1 MTILDVPKQTRGLLL
16 LEFEKLKQD
25 LISKHIELGMKA
37 SGKWIDSLEVVEE
50 NLRVSLLGEK
60 YTDQL
65 VYGRRAGTMP
75 PVSAIEQWI
84 KDKGIIPNIPIRS
97 LAWAIAINIKKKGTK
112 YYQQGGTDLVSSVIT
127 VERIN
132 KIINLIGEELTLL
145 IIPIFTNQYKW
156 QKQ

>member
-1 MTILDVPKQTRGLLL
+1 MTVLDIPKQTRGLLL
-16 LEFEKLKQD
+16 LEFEKMKQD

-127 VERIN
+127 VDRIN

>member
-1 MTILDVPKQTRGLLL
+1 MTILDIPKHTRGLLL

-25 LISKHIELGMKA
+25 LISKHIELGMEA

-65 VYGRRAGTMP
+65 VYGRKAGTMP

-97 LAWAIAINIKKKGTK
+97 LAWAIAISIKKKGTT
-112 YYQQGGTDLVSSVIT
+112 YYQKGGTDLVSSVIT

-132 KIINLIGEELTLL
+132 KIINLIGEELTIL

-156 QKQ
+156 Q

>member
-97 LAWAIAINIKKKGTK
+97 LAWAIAINIKKNGTK